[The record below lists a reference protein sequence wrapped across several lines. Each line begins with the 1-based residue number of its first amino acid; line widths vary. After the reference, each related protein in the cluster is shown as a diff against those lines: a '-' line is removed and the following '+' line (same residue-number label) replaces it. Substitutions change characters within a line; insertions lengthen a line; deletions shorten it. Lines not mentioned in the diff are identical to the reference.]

1 METKEKAPKKEIILD
16 SQIIKNYREMVKNST
31 TSHWGFIDFTYSKM
45 KSGDASVRI
54 VKASI
59 NEASK
64 EGKDTIIKASQVEGF
79 GIALKVRNL
88 IGADK
93 QSISNVLKVSMRA
106 KRIDGV
112 DSVDSLLSGIK
123 SWAGFINRI
132 EEAEEAKTEAEE
144 AKTEAKEA
152 KEKAEKAEAEL
163 DPKGI
168 TWEALVEI
176 LIRKASKSDMRTA
189 TIDPRL
195 GQQGLA
201 ILNQLVKNTKSVEKV
216 NA

>member
-1 METKEKAPKKEIILD
+1 MATKENAPKKEKAPIVLD
-16 SQIIKNYREMVKNST
+16 SQIVKNYREMVKNST
-31 TSHWGFIDFTYSKM
+31 ASHWGFIESTYSKM
-45 KSGDASVRI
+45 ELGEASVRI
-54 VKASI
+54 AKASI

-93 QSISNVLKVSMRA
+93 QPIASVLKVSMRA

-123 SWAGFINRI
+123 TWEGFLNRLEEAEDI
-132 EEAEEAKTEAEE
+132 KAEAEEAEEAKAEAD
-144 AKTEAKEA
+144 
-152 KEKAEKAEAEL
+152 KAEAEL
-163 DPKGI
+163 DPQGI
-168 TWEALVEI
+168 TWEALAEI
-176 LIRKASKSDMRTA
+176 LIKKASKSDMRTA
-189 TIDPRL
+189 TIDPKI
-195 GQQGLA
+195 GGQGLA
-201 ILNQLVKNTKSVEKV
+201 ILNQLVKNAKAISKV